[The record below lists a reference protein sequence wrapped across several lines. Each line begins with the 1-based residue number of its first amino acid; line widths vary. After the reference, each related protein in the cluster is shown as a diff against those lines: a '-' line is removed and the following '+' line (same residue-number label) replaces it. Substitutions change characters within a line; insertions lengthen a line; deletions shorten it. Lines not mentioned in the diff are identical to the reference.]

1 MKPHSVGAKKNTFLS
16 RRLHNTE
23 NGRRKTTFHFVKM
36 LWFLV
41 LVTCTY
47 LYFNFGFDRYFD
59 LCEGRLNFWSNLSVV
74 RLDSGLFE
82 ISAETQDI
90 HVVFVFLCQHQG
102 ENMKEILS
110 NIMIFL
116 QEQHQTCQTR
126 FSYCGFFLNIEI
138 FPANTEIFSFLCCW
152 FSYWTDTNRALVQCH
167 SL

>member
-1 MKPHSVGAKKNTFLS
+1 MD
-16 RRLHNTE
+16 E
-23 NGRRKTTFHFVKM
+23 TTFYIVNHHYAAK
-36 LWFLV
+36 
-41 LVTCTY
+41 
-47 LYFNFGFDRYFD
+47 FGSD
-59 LCEGRLNFWSNLSVV
+59 LSVV
-74 RLDSGLFE
+74 RLYSGLLE